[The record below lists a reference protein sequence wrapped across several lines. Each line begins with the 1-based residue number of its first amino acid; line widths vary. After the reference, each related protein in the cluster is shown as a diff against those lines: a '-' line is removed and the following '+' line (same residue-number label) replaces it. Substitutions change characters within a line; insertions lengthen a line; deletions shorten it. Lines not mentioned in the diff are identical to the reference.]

1 MMPTHCLVA
10 TVSFRYK
17 FLFHTHELGSDG
29 LSSLKKASCCATSS
43 HNHYRALCV
52 ISRGCTFH
60 GVRVTAPC
68 KHYFG
73 SKSTVRSAVGRV
85 FIGEYYT

>member
-1 MMPTHCLVA
+1 LQLFPFDINFFFTHTSWVLTDFLVQKRLRA
-10 TVSFRYK
+10 ALLLRTTFRK
-17 FLFHTHELGSDG
+17 
-29 LSSLKKASCCATSS
+29 

-52 ISRGCTFH
+52 VSRGCTFH

-85 FIGEYYT
+85 FTGEYYT